1 MTAMDIRILGGAPAL
16 DFVNTVD
23 PLTGPDAV
31 DALDSPA
38 AVAAWG
44 VHAGLTA
51 RPVAVTR
58 DDVERARLLREA
70 LTRAFVAV
78 AAGDRP
84 AAADLAAFTAA
95 YVTTLGRAALAPA
108 DGRYGFAASSGVD
121 AILLPVLESARE
133 LLTTD
138 ALRRVRQCPAHD
150 CGWLFLD
157 TSRNGTR
164 RWCRMDGCGAKAK
177 MRRYRARRAG

>member
-1 MTAMDIRILGGAPAL
+1 MDIRLLGGAPAL

-31 DALDSPA
+31 DGVDSPA
-38 AVAAWG
+38 LLSAWG
-44 VHAGLTA
+44 VHAGITEH
-51 RPVAVTR
+51 PVAITR
-58 DDVERARLLREA
+58 EDLERARAVRAA
-70 LTRAFVAV
+70 LTRIFVAV
-78 AAGDRP
+78 AAGERP
-84 AAADLAAFTAA
+84 AAAGLATFTEA
-95 YVTTLGRAALAPA
+95 YATTLGHAGLAPA
-108 DGRYGFAASSGVD
+108 DGRYGLAAPSGVD

-138 ALRRVRQCPAHD
+138 RLRRVRQCPAHD

-157 TSRNGTR
+157 TSKNGSR

-177 MRRYRARRAG
+177 MRRYRARLAD

>member
-1 MTAMDIRILGGAPAL
+1 MDIRLLGGAPAL

-31 DALDSPA
+31 DGVDSPA
-38 AVAAWG
+38 LLSAWG
-44 VHAGLTA
+44 VHAGVTA
-51 RPVAVTR
+51 HPVAVTG
-58 DDVERARLLREA
+58 DDLERARTVREA
-70 LTRAFVAV
+70 LTAIFVAV

-84 AAADLAAFTAA
+84 DA
-95 YVTTLGRAALAPA
+95 AALAVFTQAYATALGSAGLAPT
-108 DGRYGFAASSGVD
+108 DGRYGFAAASGVD

-138 ALRRVRQCPAHD
+138 RLRRVRQCPAHD

-157 TSRNGTR
+157 TSKNGSR

-177 MRRYRARRAG
+177 MRRYRARLAD

>member
-1 MTAMDIRILGGAPAL
+1 MDIRLLGGAPAL

-23 PLTGPDAV
+23 PLVGPDAV
-31 DALDSPA
+31 DGVDSPA
-38 AVAAWG
+38 LLAAWG
-44 VHAGLTA
+44 VHAGITEH
-51 RPVAVTR
+51 PVAVTR
-58 DDVERARLLREA
+58 DDLERARAVRET
-70 LTRAFVAV
+70 LTRIFVAA

-84 AAADLAAFTAA
+84 APADLAAFTQA
-95 YVTTLGRAALAPA
+95 YAMTLGQAGLAPG
-108 DGRYGFAASSGVD
+108 DGRYGFAAASGVD

-138 ALRRVRQCPAHD
+138 KLRRVRQCPAHD

-157 TSRNGTR
+157 TSKNGSR

-177 MRRYRARRAG
+177 MRRYRARLAD